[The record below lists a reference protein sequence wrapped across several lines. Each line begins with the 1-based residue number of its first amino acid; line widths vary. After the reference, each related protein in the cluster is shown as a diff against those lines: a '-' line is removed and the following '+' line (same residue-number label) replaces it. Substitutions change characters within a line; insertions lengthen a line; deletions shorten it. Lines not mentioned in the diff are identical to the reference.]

1 MSEINTELREQAE
14 GLFTENPP
22 APEAFTDEAE
32 VAVTLTKGQAWT
44 VRSLIR
50 ADLDKYLSQLNMA
63 ENFGIELTDQNKDD
77 INDFF
82 QRILALEAVFVAV
95 APDSEYVTE
104 QAEEP
109 ELVGM

>member
-1 MSEINTELREQAE
+1 MSEINTDLREQVE

-22 APEAFTDEAE
+22 APEAFSDETE
-32 VAVTLTKGQAWT
+32 VAVTLNKGQAWT

-50 ADLDKYLSQLNMA
+50 ADVDHYLQQLQFA
-63 ENFGIELTDQNKDD
+63 EQFGQELTDQNKDD

-82 QRILALEAVFVAV
+82 QRILALEAVFEAV
-95 APDSEYVTE
+95 APDSEYVT
-104 QAEEP
+104 AEEP